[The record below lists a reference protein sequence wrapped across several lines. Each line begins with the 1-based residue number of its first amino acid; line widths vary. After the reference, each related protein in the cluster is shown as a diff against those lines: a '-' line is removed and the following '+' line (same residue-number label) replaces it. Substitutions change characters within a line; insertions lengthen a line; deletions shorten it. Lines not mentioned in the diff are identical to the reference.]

1 MTGQLHSALLLI
13 ACGNQMTRYGGVGAI
28 APGYSLSGSS
38 ANKAKAIKT
47 ALESANATAVVIES
61 GMSNDEKLKA
71 DAEVDAILATL
82 FPSDSAGVSSS
93 SGPTTDA
100 DMAAAAAKAGA
111 DVAAKAAAD
120 AAAQAASAAS
130 AQSEAESVAKAA
142 ADAAAQKALASAAA
156 AKSAADAAA
165 IANPSDSAAAAA
177 KAAADAAVASA
188 QTAATNAAAA
198 ATAAA
203 AQATADAQA
212 KANADASAKAA
223 AAVAAK
229 AQVEAAAKAAA
240 KRAYEREEDEK
251 KKRSEGKSKEEEQE
265 DRDDDKDF
273 ADDGSFE
280 TAVPRVNIGDDA
292 VAFREACAQ
301 AMKVDKKKLVIASD
315 GSGKLENDSV
325 LVVFASGGSITVKPE
340 GEKFRGLCIFSASG
354 ATVSITAGKTRFNG
368 LFVYERGNNNKVSA
382 TFSDGGRF
390 KSGVVIFSGSG
401 NAISVKGVNDCKC
414 KKLKVYG
421 SAGIVDCGKR

>member
-1 MTGQLHSALLLI
+1 MVRQKTLNISLVGSSALLLI
-13 ACGNQMTRYGGVGAI
+13 ACGNQMTRYGTVGAN
-28 APGYSLSGSS
+28 ASGYILSGSS

-82 FPSDSAGVSSS
+82 FPSDSAGVSAS

-100 DMAAAAAKAGA
+100 DMAAAAAS
-111 DVAAKAAAD
+111 V
-120 AAAQAASAAS
+120 
-130 AQSEAESVAKAA
+130 QSEAASVAKAA
-142 ADAAAQKALASAAA
+142 ADAAAQKAIAS
-156 AKSAADAAA
+156 
-165 IANPSDSAAAAA
+165 AAAA
-177 KAAADAAVASA
+177 KAAADAAAADAAASA
-188 QTAATNAAAA
+188 SPSDSAAAAAA

-212 KANADASAKAA
+212 KANAEASAKAA

-229 AQVEAAAKAAA
+229 AQAEAAAKAAA

-280 TAVPRVNIGDDA
+280 TAVPRVSIGDDA

-315 GSGKLENDSV
+315 GSGKLEKDSV

-421 SAGIVDCGKR
+421 SAGIVECGKR

>member
-1 MTGQLHSALLLI
+1 MVRQKTLNISLVGSSALLLI
-13 ACGNQMTRYGGVGAI
+13 ACGNQMTRYGTVGAI
-28 APGYSLSGSS
+28 ASGYSLSGSS

-82 FPSDSAGVSSS
+82 FPSDSAGVSAS
-93 SGPTTDA
+93 SGSTTDA
-100 DMAAAAAKAGA
+100 DIAAAAA
-111 DVAAKAAAD
+111 
-120 AAAQAASAAS
+120 AASV
-130 AQSEAESVAKAA
+130 QSEAASVAKAA
-142 ADAAAQKALASAAA
+142 ADAAAQQ
-156 AKSAADAAA
+156 A
-165 IANPSDSAAAAA
+165 IASAAAA
-177 KAAADAAVASA
+177 KAAADAVAIASPSDSA
-188 QTAATNAAAA
+188 AAAAA

-212 KANADASAKAA
+212 KANAEASAKAA

-229 AQVEAAAKAAA
+229 AQAEAAAKAAV

-280 TAVPRVNIGDDA
+280 TAVPRISIGDDA

-315 GSGKLENDSV
+315 GSGKLEKDSV

-340 GEKFRGLCIFSASG
+340 GEKFRGLCIFSASS
-354 ATVSITAGKTRFNG
+354 ATVSVTAGKTRFNG

-421 SAGIVDCGKR
+421 SAGIVECGKR

>member
-1 MTGQLHSALLLI
+1 
-13 ACGNQMTRYGGVGAI
+13 MTRYGTVGAI
-28 APGYSLSGSS
+28 ASGYSLSGSS

-61 GMSNDEKLKA
+61 GMNDDEKLKA

-82 FPSDSAGVSSS
+82 FPSDTAGVSAS
-93 SGPTTDA
+93 SGPTADA
-100 DMAAAAAKAGA
+100 DMAAAAAS
-111 DVAAKAAAD
+111 V
-120 AAAQAASAAS
+120 
-130 AQSEAESVAKAA
+130 QSEAASVAKAA
-142 ADAAAQKALASAAA
+142 ADAAAQQ
-156 AKSAADAAA
+156 A
-165 IANPSDSAAAAA
+165 IASAAAA
-177 KAAADAAVASA
+177 KAAADAVAIASPSDSA
-188 QTAATNAAAA
+188 AAAAA

-212 KANADASAKAA
+212 KANAEASAKAA

-229 AQVEAAAKAAA
+229 AQAEAAAKAAV

-280 TAVPRVNIGDDA
+280 TAVPRISIGDDA

-315 GSGKLENDSV
+315 GSGKLEKDSV

-354 ATVSITAGKTRFNG
+354 ATVSVTAGKTRFNG

-421 SAGIVDCGKR
+421 SAGIVECGKR